1 MLGQKEDEAQAELP
15 FVGRDAE
22 LAALTLAVNG
32 ARVRQQ
38 QVVELIGEPGI
49 GKSRLLDELKK
60 MALGFTQLRG
70 RCDQYSS
77 ASAYSVFRDLLRP
90 LVGLTPEMDAREAGA
105 NLMPWIAAVMP
116 DLAPLAPLIAVP
128 FDAEVPSTPEVD
140 ELDPQFRRDR
150 LHECVGTLLM
160 RVLLMP
166 TLLIIEDGH
175 WIDDASRDL
184 APLADARAGTPALA
198 RLRDETPPGRR
209 LRRPCRRRPC
219 AARARP
225 DRRTRR
231 RRRSRSRPRAKSRCP
246 TRCWPSSS
254 IVPAGT
260 RSSCE
265 SWSRRRGGRA
275 TSARYRTPSRR

>member
-1 MLGQKEDEAQAELP
+1 MLRALRTVISTYEGLTLRAGVNRGPAFCGDIGTESCRSYNVMGDTINLAARLTSRADPGGMLTTADVLERARTRFETTSQSLLLKGKERPITAYHVGAVLGQKEEEAQAELP

-60 MALGFTQLRG
+60 MSLGFTQLRS

-128 FDAEVPSTPEVD
+128 FDAS
-140 ELDPQFRRDR
+140 RR
-150 LHECVGTLLM
+150 H
-160 RVLLMP
+160 
-166 TLLIIEDGH
+166 
-175 WIDDASRDL
+175 
-184 APLADARAGTPALA
+184 
-198 RLRDETPPGRR
+198 
-209 LRRPCRRRPC
+209 
-219 AARARP
+219 
-225 DRRTRR
+225 
-231 RRRSRSRPRAKSRCP
+231 RRS
-246 TRCWPSSS
+246 TSS
-254 IVPAGT
+254 IL
-260 RSSCE
+260 SSGAIDC
-265 SWSRRRGGRA
+265 
-275 TSARYRTPSRR
+275 TSAWGRCSCASC